1 MRDNGSVCLSVREH
15 ISGTIR
21 TVFTKYLCM
30 LPMVV
35 DRSPSGG
42 VAICCALPVLWMTS
56 RLHIMAR
63 NKRHKNDY
71 THSDPR
77 EGNTGPGAQSD
88 VYDIASFCD
97 KLLVKNVV
105 AALAALGVLLA
116 ISLVINIIFIVL
128 LIICARK
135 RTLTR
140 TNSVDLY

>member
-1 MRDNGSVCLSVREH
+1 
-15 ISGTIR
+15 
-21 TVFTKYLCM
+21 M

-35 DRSPSGG
+35 DRSSSGG
-42 VAICCALPVLWMTS
+42 VTICCVLPVLWMTS

-63 NKRHKNDY
+63 NKRYKNAY

-77 EGNTGPGAQSD
+77 EGNNGPGAQSD